1 MSETRNFLGLCGF
14 YQGFVADYA
23 TAAVTFIDLMQKNR
37 EWAWLAAQQHA
48 FETLKARLLQA
59 PVLVHPDHSK
69 PYILHIDASDVGV
82 GEALWQLD
90 AEGLPWLV
98 AYRFRKLKQA
108 QSNYTV
114 HEKEM
119 FALVDA
125 LDNWRHYLLGAEIHI
140 FTDNSALRYI
150 HNTAR
155 PSARQVR
162 WLEKLQLYFP

>member
-1 MSETRNFLGLCGF
+1 
-14 YQGFVADYA
+14 
-23 TAAVTFIDLMQKNR
+23 
-37 EWAWLAAQQHA
+37 
-48 FETLKARLLQA
+48 
-59 PVLVHPDHSK
+59 VLVHPDHSK

-98 AYRFRKLKQA
+98 ACRSRKLNQA
-108 QSNYTV
+108 QRNYTV

-140 FTDNSALRYI
+140 FTENSALRYLQ
-150 HNTAR
+150 NTAR

-162 WLEKLQLYFP
+162 WLENLQLYSPLKITRIPGKTNTVADALSRNPSLKEEVIEIGKPSPLELALWVLTNCQ